1 MIRFLLVFLL
11 LASII
16 SLEPVIAHVRE
27 PYCELLARS
36 LAFVFSLTGLRPV
49 LMGSTILVGF
59 GQGLTVVPECDG
71 LVLLF
76 LFIAGVAAMPIQR
89 TLRPYVFAGGFLAL
103 LVVINWLR
111 LAVLAL
117 TGFYQ
122 SQLFDVVHVYVIQ
135 GLLILAVIILFV
147 AWLSVIS
154 PEPTGMEASK
164 T

>member
-71 LVLLF
+71 LALYFFEENFPKRQVLTHHPQF
-76 LFIAGVAAMPIQR
+76 RGNE
-89 TLRPYVFAGGFLAL
+89 G
-103 LVVINWLR
+103 WL
-111 LAVLAL
+111 
-117 TGFYQ
+117 
-122 SQLFDVVHVYVIQ
+122 H
-135 GLLILAVIILFV
+135 
-147 AWLSVIS
+147 WW
-154 PEPTGMEASK
+154 
-164 T
+164 